1 MIPPH
6 RPLIEVFA
14 DIPDFRRPRGT
25 RHPFSALL
33 ALACCAMV
41 CGSRSY
47 GALAAWG
54 RNEGT
59 HRAHALGFRHHTPCA
74 STLFTLFG
82 PLDRE
87 ACEATWGAW
96 ADRVEEKAPE
106 APETPGDAMAVDG
119 KTLRG
124 SQKQGA
130 LGTHVFSVVSHRL
143 GLTLPPQAVDVK
155 THEIKAIETVLA
167 PIVRQGRVLTMEALL
182 TQRQVAQTIGDKGG
196 DAVRI
201 GKENPPQLKADI
213 ALVFPLPPPGDRHE
227 SVRTVEVGHG
237 RVETRQLT
245 TSEAVVGYRAGPG
258 MAHVCEL
265 GRHVITK
272 KTGKERVE
280 VVYGVT
286 SVRPERATPRRRL
299 ELVRGHGQ
307 IEHTS
312 HWVRDVRFDEDRA
325 QVRGGNT
332 PQIMAALRNT
342 VIGRLRWAGQTT
354 RAAACRRLAAQPAQA
369 LALIGIALEN

>member
-1 MIPPH
+1 M
-6 RPLIEVFA
+6 
-14 DIPDFRRPRGT
+14 DIQI
-25 RHPFSALL
+25 
-33 ALACCAMV
+33 
-41 CGSRSY
+41 
-47 GALAAWG
+47 
-54 RNEGT
+54 
-59 HRAHALGFRHHTPCA
+59 AHLQSFWK
-74 STLFTLFG
+74 
-82 PLDRE
+82 E
-87 ACEATWGAW
+87 
-96 ADRVEEKAPE
+96 
-106 APETPGDAMAVDG
+106 
-119 KTLRG
+119 
-124 SQKQGA
+124 
-130 LGTHVFSVVSHRL
+130 
-143 GLTLPPQAVDVK
+143 
-155 THEIKAIETVLA
+155 
-167 PIVRQGRVLTMEALL
+167 
-182 TQRQVAQTIGDKGG
+182 AQTRKSSIHGHGKIRHSSKG
-196 DAVRI
+196 V
-201 GKENPPQLKADI
+201 KSNVHFPKSCQKSVKADI

-307 IEHTS
+307 IEHMS

-332 PQIMAALRNT
+332 PKS
-342 VIGRLRWAGQTT
+342 W
-354 RAAACRRLAAQPAQA
+354 RRYAIP
-369 LALIGIALEN
+369 